1 MFRKAIVG
9 IAAFVSLATLA
20 TAASAAPDLQPIP
33 SRLANGVVSV
43 RNSGDAASGAS
54 VATINCHKPRLV
66 GGCVDIPAA
75 FAAAYTSAAY
85 PNRLVVRVP
94 RLRPG
99 HVHNHRLPFWAAMLW
114 PSGTYDFDFV
124 ADAGGTVVEGVAGEA
139 NNTGT
144 YSKIVP

>member
-1 MFRKAIVG
+1 MSRKTIVG
-9 IAAFVSLATLA
+9 IAAFVSFAALA

-33 SRLANGVVSV
+33 SRLAHGVVSV
-43 RNSGDAASGAS
+43 RNTGDAISGAS
-54 VATINCHKPRLV
+54 VVTINCHKPGLV

-75 FAAAYTSAAY
+75 FVAAYTNAAY
-85 PNRLVVRVP
+85 PDRLVVRVP

-99 HVHNHRLPFWAAMLW
+99 RVHNQTLPFWAAMVW

-124 ADAGGTVVEGVAGEA
+124 VDAGGTVAEGVAGEA